1 MPAPMTTPAASPAS
15 QPAASPPSLASL
27 PDLSVVVITRNEVAN
42 IEACL
47 ASVPCAVDRVV
58 VDSGSTDGTAAAAR
72 RAGARVI
79 DAGGPEA
86 WPGFGAQKQR
96 AVDAARGR
104 WILSLDADER
114 VTPELAEAIRAIV
127 TAPESPRSPIAYELS
142 RLSRFA
148 GRWIRHGAWYPDPVL
163 RLFRA
168 GQARFS
174 DDRVHERVIVTGDGS
189 VARLDGARHGHLLH
203 ETMPTY
209 ADALAKLDRYS
220 SESAAA
226 RVARGQRAGL
236 RTALLHAGWAFVRSY
251 VVKRGFLDGAAGFIV
266 AAYVAEGSW
275 WRYLKI
281 EEARRAGAGAG
292 GEADRAR
299 GLPRAP

>member
-1 MPAPMTTPAASPAS
+1 MPGPMT
-15 QPAASPPSLASL
+15 L
-27 PDLSVVVITRNEVAN
+27 PDLSVVVITRNEVRN

-47 ASVPCAVDRVV
+47 ASVPFAADRVV
-58 VDSGSTDGTAAAAR
+58 VDSASTDGTAAAAE
-72 RAGARVI
+72 RAGARVLVTA
-79 DAGGPEA
+79 D

-114 VTPELAEAIRAIV
+114 VSPELAAAIRRIV
-127 TAPESPRSPIAYELS
+127 EAPDDATGRAPAAWELP

-168 GQARFS
+168 GHARFS
-174 DDRVHERVIVTGDGS
+174 DDRVHERVLVAGDGR
-189 VARLDGARHGHLLH
+189 VGRLDGARDGHLLH
-203 ETMPTY
+203 ETMPSY

-220 SESAAA
+220 SESAQAKAA
-226 RVARGQRAGL
+226 RGRRGGL
-236 RTALLHAGWAFVRSY
+236 APALGHAAWAFVRSY
-251 VVKRGFLDGAAGFIV
+251 LLRRGFLDGAAGFVV
-266 AAYVAEGSW
+266 AAYVAEGTW

-281 EEARRAGAGAG
+281 EEIGRRARELPRG
-292 GEADRAR
+292 ADRR
-299 GLPRAP
+299 PHDAP

>member
-1 MPAPMTTPAASPAS
+1 MTAPMTTTV
-15 QPAASPPSLASL
+15 ASPPSPPIPLPTSGQTLL
-27 PDLSVVVITRNEVAN
+27 PDLSVVVITRNEGAN

-47 ASVPCAVDRVV
+47 ASVPFADDRVV
-58 VDSGSTDGTAAAAR
+58 VDSGSSDDTVEAAT

-79 DAGGPEA
+79 DGSP
-86 WPGFGAQKQR
+86 WPGFGPQKQR
-96 AVDAARGR
+96 AVEAARGR

-114 VTPELAEAIRAIV
+114 VTPELAAAIRDLV
-127 TAPESPRSPIAYELS
+127 TAPETSRSPVAWELP

-148 GRWIRHGAWYPDPVL
+148 GHWIRHGAWYPDPVL

-189 VARLDGARHGHLLH
+189 VGRLDGARHGHLLH
-203 ETMPTY
+203 ETMPSY

-226 RVARGQRAGL
+226 RYARGQRGGL
-236 RTALLHAGWAFVRSY
+236 RAALTHALWAFFRSY
-251 VVKRGFLDGAAGFIV
+251 VLKRGFLDGAAGFIV

-281 EEARRAGAGAG
+281 EEAAREAAGT
-292 GEADRAR
+292 RLAR
-299 GLPRAP
+299 GLPRPP

>member
-1 MPAPMTTPAASPAS
+1 MPGPMT
-15 QPAASPPSLASL
+15 L
-27 PDLSVVVITRNEVAN
+27 PDLSVVVITRNEAHN

-47 ASVPCAVDRVV
+47 ASVPFAGDRVV
-58 VDSGSTDGTAAAAR
+58 VDSASTDGTAAAAG

-79 DAGGPEA
+79 VTTD
-86 WPGFGAQKQR
+86 WPGFGPQKQR

-114 VTPELAEAIRAIV
+114 LSPELAEAIRRIV
-127 TAPESPRSPIAYELS
+127 TAPDADGARAPVAWELS

-148 GRWIRHGAWYPDPVL
+148 GRWIHHGAWYPDHVL

-174 DDRVHERVIVTGDGS
+174 DDRVHERVLVTGNGA
-189 VARLDGARHGHLLH
+189 VGRLDGARDGHLLH
-203 ETMPTY
+203 ETMPSY

-220 SESAAA
+220 SESARLHAA
-226 RVARGQRAGL
+226 RGRRGGLGVAL
-236 RTALLHAGWAFVRSY
+236 RHAAWAFLRSY
-251 VVKRGFLDGAAGFIV
+251 VLRRGFLDGAAGFIV
-266 AAYVAEGSW
+266 AAYVAEGTW

-281 EEARRAGAGAG
+281 EEIDRHARELPLQPP
-292 GEADRAR
+292 GEAT
-299 GLPRAP
+299 